1 MPLATPVSLPFLIG
15 YVAAMVVAG
24 GLSGYCL
31 YRRSGRVS
39 RAFGLTMVAVFSW
52 SVGALGRTAV
62 STEAAWY
69 ALTLVMYAGVVGS
82 TALFFVFTVRYTGS
96 KPRVT
101 GRQLAGLFVV
111 PALSLLLLATNP
123 VHGLFFAGVER
134 STMAG
139 TVVFETTAG
148 PWFWVHSLYSYALL
162 GGGTLLLVRF
172 AAGNRSHYR
181 RQALPL
187 LFGVAL
193 PWGTNVAYVFGPVGG
208 FPVDPTPVG
217 FALGGVFIAYA
228 VFRARLTDLTPIARS
243 SVVDAIDDAVFVLD
257 DRRRL
262 VDFNTAAASLL
273 DADDPVGEEIS
284 DLLPAALS
292 DADGDATPLD
302 TSGTE
307 RWYRSREVPI
317 EGIGSVLLVSD
328 VTERMRRRRQLRE
341 QNERLEE
348 FTRVAAHD
356 LRNPLNAITGYT
368 ELARETGE
376 VSYLEQVDPA
386 TDRMETLVDDLLTLG
401 EEGQVVEET
410 EPVPVAEVAERAWA
424 NVETDDATL
433 QAVDDGWIL
442 ADETRLTNLLE
453 KLFRNCVEHAPGD
466 DDSVTVR
473 IGMLSDG
480 FFVADDGIGI
490 PTDARADV
498 FDYGYST
505 HGGTGL
511 GLPVVRSIAVA
522 HGWEVSVTDSDTG
535 GARFEFR
542 SVQLHAGPQRER
554 PDVDTPW
561 GRTK

>member
-1 MPLATPVSLPFLIG
+1 MPLAAPVSQPFLVG
-15 YVAAMVVAG
+15 YAAAMVVAG

-31 YRRSGRVS
+31 YRHSGRIS
-39 RAFGLTMVAVFSW
+39 RAFGLTMVAVLSW
-52 SVGALGRTAV
+52 SVGALGRTMV
-62 STEAAWY
+62 WTEAAWY
-69 ALTLVMYAGVVGS
+69 ALTLVMYAGVVS
-82 TALFFVFTVRYTGS
+82 TAVLFFVFTVRYTGS

-101 GRQLAGLFVV
+101 GQQLAGLFVV
-111 PALSLLLLATNP
+111 PAISLLLLATNP
-123 VHGLFFAGVER
+123 AHGLFFAGVEP
-134 STMAG
+134 SVTDG
-139 TVVFETTAG
+139 TVVFEAAAG

-162 GGGTLLLVRF
+162 GCGTLLLVRF

-193 PWGTNVAYVFGPVGG
+193 PWGTNVAYVFGPAGG
-208 FPVDPTPVG
+208 LPVDPTPVG

-228 VFRARLTDLTPIARS
+228 VFGARLADLTPIARS

-257 DRRRL
+257 DQRRL
-262 VDFNTAAASLL
+262 VDFNTAAAPLL
-273 DADDPVGEEIS
+273 DDDDPIGEEIS
-284 DLLPAALS
+284 DLLPASLS
-292 DADGDATPLD
+292 DDDGEATQLD
-302 TSGTE
+302 TNGTD

-317 EGIGSVLLVSD
+317 EERGAVLLVSD

-410 EPVPVAEVAERAWA
+410 EPVPVAEAAERAWA
-424 NVETDDATL
+424 NVETDDGTL

-453 KLFRNCVEHAPGD
+453 KLFQNCVEHATGD
-466 DDSVTVR
+466 GDSVTVR

-522 HGWEVSVTDSDTG
+522 HGWEVSVTDSEDG

-542 SVQLHAGPQRER
+542 SVQLHAGPRRER
-554 PDVDTPW
+554 PDIDTPW